1 MLNPNSKYSE
11 TYSVELNE
19 DVILNCYSKCQKG
32 SDERFSSY
40 YFYVFK
46 ASCEDEKTQDIYQKI
61 CVNSKDYSPAADCSA
76 SLACNPNLEK
86 GYISFYKVIQQQKA
100 TVGMMCQGNDEE
112 NSFNIVET
120 SIKAKNNDLLS
131 VSLLGG
137 ANDNQLYLCGRK
149 HIEVDP
155 LFYNIDGDKWY
166 QLNFKNRFSHRF
178 LATISEE
185 SFQNFKNDPKK
196 YWNNI
201 IMQDYLN
208 MIKVIILQ

>member
-1 MLNPNSKYSE
+1 
-11 TYSVELNE
+11 
-19 DVILNCYSKCQKG
+19 
-32 SDERFSSY
+32 
-40 YFYVFK
+40 
-46 ASCEDEKTQDIYQKI
+46 
-61 CVNSKDYSPAADCSA
+61 
-76 SLACNPNLEK
+76 
-86 GYISFYKVIQQQKA
+86 
-100 TVGMMCQGNDEE
+100 MMCQGNDDE

-120 SIKAKNNDLLS
+120 SIEAKNNDLLS

-185 SFQNFKNDPKK
+185 SFQNFKEDPKK
-196 YWNNI
+196 YWDDI
-201 IMQDYLN
+201 IMQDYFEYDKGDNPSVEHSHLVEREQKYGAKQFWKN
-208 MIKVIILQ
+208 ISGNKYTLKNSIAGWGAKNPNYFNTGINLKNGDILSVIWEGNFSSNNILQFNESTIINGKSINQTKSLSNPNRQ